1 MPPWG
6 VREKQGGEIGEV
18 ILIWQANTIRT
29 EAQARAMR
37 SGVGVAC
44 HLVAVRW
51 RTIWWPCGGEQGERF
66 HEQCDE
72 LTAVMEVMD

>member
-18 ILIWQANTIRT
+18 ILVWQANTIRT

-37 SGVGVAC
+37 SGVGVALGVAC
-44 HLVAVRW
+44 HLVVVRW
-51 RTIWWPCGGEQGERF
+51 RTIWWPCVVASRHPAG
-66 HEQCDE
+66 
-72 LTAVMEVMD
+72 